1 MQIVEKYYLKRAWE
15 RGFQPQPCTCK
26 SHPLRCRK
34 SGQRSLECNVA
45 GGPGCEAWIGP
56 VHKLTLYP
64 RRSLVLALHK
74 HRLHHQ
80 GGRINLFFSPMAE
93 LKVDYQTMD
102 IKSTEIKEVTSS
114 AWLRL
119 YIHSKLKPNISP
131 KCNSIKVRNKIDLTT
146 ILMLFPFWCSSGSS
160 SQSNKSR

>member
-1 MQIVEKYYLKRAWE
+1 MSFLDLFRALYHLWKLLCLGSTFGGWKRMRNQANPCCRGDVMWDANSGKVLFEKGLGKR
-15 RGFQPQPCTCK
+15 FSTTTMYMQPCTCK

-80 GGRINLFFSPMAE
+80 GGRINLFFFFFP
-93 LKVDYQTMD
+93 
-102 IKSTEIKEVTSS
+102 
-114 AWLRL
+114 WLSWKWIIRQW
-119 YIHSKLKPNISP
+119 
-131 KCNSIKVRNKIDLTT
+131 T
-146 ILMLFPFWCSSGSS
+146 
-160 SQSNKSR
+160 